1 MPKVF
6 FKCTGLGWKSKYDS
20 YRFEWPPY
28 ILFRFFKW
36 QIRFVVGPTELVSP
50 DIYWE
55 SILEATDKT
64 DKRSFKEIIDSHVW
78 SDNKIPDKL
87 DAFYYDLLTKK
98 GYELYVSGNSMA

>member
-1 MPKVF
+1 M
-6 FKCTGLGWKSKYDS
+6 GLGWKTKYDE

-36 QIRFVVGPTELVSP
+36 QIRFIVGPIESVSP

-55 SILEATDKT
+55 SILEFTDKT

-78 SDNKIPDKL
+78 RDDKIGKL
-87 DAFYYDLLTKK
+87 DIFYYDLLTKK
-98 GYELYVSGNSMA
+98 GKELYYGNKSI